1 MPCKLKRYFMKYI
14 LCAALSLILLG
25 CGGGSPLT
33 LTQDNL
39 NKVHD
44 DMSQAD
50 VRSIM
55 GAPTESKDEPIPLV
69 GGTQTTYTYRND
81 SSEVVIVFKN
91 DQVKEK
97 HGTFNQQ

>member
-1 MPCKLKRYFMKYI
+1 MKYI